1 MRTFFMDMK
10 AQEGSLSG
18 LEEIDLHPTPL
29 PHRTAPAPHRAPT
42 CTSCGG
48 YLSARHDEG
57 VCYFCEED

>member
-1 MRTFFMDMK
+1 MRTLFVDTK
-10 AQEGSLSG
+10 LGWT

-48 YLSARHDEG
+48 YLQNNNNNPDT
-57 VCYFCEED
+57 CYFCEEE